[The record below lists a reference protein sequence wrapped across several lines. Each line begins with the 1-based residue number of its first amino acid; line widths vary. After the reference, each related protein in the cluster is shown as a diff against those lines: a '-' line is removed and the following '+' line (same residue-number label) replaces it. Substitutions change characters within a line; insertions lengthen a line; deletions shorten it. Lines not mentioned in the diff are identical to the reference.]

1 MMGKM
6 VIRAKGMIAIANVLL
21 NLNSINLTW
30 QGCTE

>member
-6 VIRAKGMIAIANVLL
+6 VIRAEGMIAIANVLL

-30 QGCTE
+30 QGCTG